1 MLERNGLHI
10 RPIHKIKE
18 GRPNAVDLVI
28 TSIAGAQAAVNAIES
43 IKKHKLEVRS
53 LQDYHPHYAKTA
65 GKPAAV

>member
-1 MLERNGLHI
+1 MQRERSI
-10 RPIHKIKE
+10 RSFALSNDI
-18 GRPNAVDLVI
+18 LVI

-65 GKPAAV
+65 AKTAAV